1 MAYSNRFD
9 LALAFAAQL
18 HRNQTRKGKD
28 VPYINHLM
36 GVASLVGS
44 FGGDEDQVIAGLL
57 HDSIEDCVDE
67 MPDIRAQIDEKFGPR
82 VLEIVEGCTDSDTL
96 PKPPWAARKQTYLDH
111 LHALPA
117 DSPTLLVSLCDKV
130 YNARAIVADLEVEGE
145 ILWERFNAKRAGS
158 LWYYRV
164 LSNIFLHT
172 HPGYLANELKRMV
185 DIMDASG
192 STTSESKD
200 DPILYFFHGLESGPH
215 GSKYQRL
222 CESNRVFSPDFQG
235 MDVWE
240 RLAKIERETQ
250 GLRNLVIVG
259 SSYGGLLASLFYSR
273 NPERVRGM
281 VLMAPALYKEAADKV
296 ERMPEDAVVIHAR
309 QDDIVPIGPVREKC
323 AKHGIQITEV
333 DDNHRL
339 EKSHDLML
347 AGVQKFLTPEA

>member
-1 MAYSNRFD
+1 MSYSEQFD
-9 LALAFAAQL
+9 RAFAFASKL
-18 HRNQTRKGKD
+18 HRDQTRKGKD

-36 GVASLVGS
+36 GVASLVGTY
-44 FGGDEDQVIAGLL
+44 GGDEEQVIAALL
-57 HDSIEDCVDE
+57 HDAVEDFIDE
-67 MPDIRAQIDEKFGPR
+67 VPDIRAQIDEKFGPR

-164 LSNIFLHT
+164 LSNIFLHKK
-172 HPGYLANELKRMV
+172 PGYLANELKRLV
-185 DIMDASG
+185 EIME
-192 STTSESKD
+192 TTGESKD
-200 DPILYFFHGLESGPH
+200 EPILYFFHGLESGPH

-222 CESNRVFSPDFQG
+222 RESNRVFAPDFQG

-240 RLAKIERETQ
+240 RLDKIECETQ
-250 GLRNLVIVG
+250 GLRNLIIVG

-273 NPERVRGM
+273 NPERVRGL
-281 VLMAPALYKEAADKV
+281 VLMAPALYQEAADKV

-323 AKHGIQITEV
+323 ARHGIQLTEV

-339 EKSHDLML
+339 ENSHHLML
-347 AGVQKFLTPEA
+347 EGVRNFLNPDA